1 METGSYSKGIQSEA
15 ALEAGEEI
23 VQGEGTGER
32 GVASLCLEWTFGQQ
46 PVNGLNSFS
55 LANWALQ
62 KQTQAPHSVQGYL
75 IEHDWEFSYST
86 DLFLYFK

>member
-32 GVASLCLEWTFGQQ
+32 GVASLCFEGTFGQQ

-55 LANWALQ
+55 LAN
-62 KQTQAPHSVQGYL
+62 
-75 IEHDWEFSYST
+75 
-86 DLFLYFK
+86 